1 MTGAK
6 NALTIRIDDLK
17 GHAIAEL
24 LQDHVASAFE
34 SSPES
39 AVHALDIDGLRQ
51 PDITLWTAWQDR
63 TLAGCAA
70 LRELSASHGEI
81 KSMRTTSSHL
91 RQGVATQ
98 LLHHLI
104 AVAKER
110 GYVRL
115 SLETGNTLDFA
126 AARALYRQFGFAL
139 CPPFG
144 SYVDDGFSI
153 CMTRTV

>member
-1 MTGAK
+1 MTDAWS
-6 NALTIRIDDLK
+6 AITIRIDDLK
-17 GHAIAEL
+17 GRAIADL
-24 LQDHVASAFE
+24 LQGHVASAFE

-70 LRELSASHGEI
+70 LRQLSTSHGEI
-81 KSMRTTSSHL
+81 KSMRTANSHL
-91 RQGVATQ
+91 RQGVATK

-104 AVAKER
+104 AVAKDR
-110 GYVRL
+110 GYMRL
-115 SLETGNTLDFA
+115 SLETGNTRDFA
-126 AARALYRQFGFAL
+126 AARALYAQFGFAL